1 LEVVKVSKKNS
12 LASKDLLPITHSNR
26 KVGTLGFSFMWIGMA
41 VIIATF
47 ALGGEGVKTL
57 TLGWVVLACLLAN
70 IALGFF
76 ITLTGDIG
84 IEHGVSFPVY
94 MRAPF
99 GTIGTHIPSVS
110 RGIVAAAWFGIQTY
124 FGALAINYIF
134 KYFTGF
140 DNWFVWYLLFAAV
153 QIINTAFGIKAVEKF
168 ADIAAPAIIIISIWM
183 YIRLEGIASDAGL
196 NIWTTTV
203 EANSPGLAF
212 GTFIAIF
219 FANMAYWSTL
229 ATDIPT
235 LTRFVKAPQY
245 EKSWW
250 KRNKSALIAH
260 LTALPLTQSL
270 MILIGG
276 VSMIAIGNWNPVEA
290 IQTTATGAVLV
301 ILLLLVVLAQ
311 WSTNSAANLIPSAVT
326 LINAG
331 GNRVGYV
338 GGVVLAGIIGSII
351 QPWQVMDMIIGFLLL
366 YGGVLSAICGILFAD
381 YYLIRK
387 RRVNVPDL
395 YKSNGQFRY
404 AGGWNFA
411 GIIAWIVGGLSAYAL
426 STYSFLVGW
435 LVGAAVYYVLAKF
448 WWFKIYKQA
457 EIEENYSDKYLGIT
471 VGRDW
476 VIDETVETSEVPS
489 KEVSVPVSS

>member
-1 LEVVKVSKKNS
+1 MSKQNS
-12 LASKDLLPITHSNR
+12 LVSKDLLPITHANR
-26 KVGTLGFSFMWIGMA
+26 KVGMLGFSFMWIGMA

-47 ALGGEGVKTL
+47 ALGGEGVKSL
-57 TLGWVVLACLLAN
+57 SLGWVVLACFLAN
-70 IALGFF
+70 LTLGFF

-84 IEHGVSFPVY
+84 IEHGISFPVY

-99 GTIGTHIPSVS
+99 GVIGTHIPSVS
-110 RGIVAAAWFGIQTY
+110 RGVVAAAWFGIQTY

-140 DNWFVWYLLFAAV
+140 DNWFVWYLVFAAV
-153 QIINTAFGIKAVEKF
+153 QILNTGFGIKAVEKF

-183 YIRLEGIASDAGL
+183 YFRLEGIASSAGKD
-196 NIWTTTV
+196 IWNTV
-203 EANSPGLAF
+203 VGSNSSGLAF
-212 GTFIAIF
+212 STFIAIF

-235 LTRFVKAPQY
+235 LTRFVKAPQN
-245 EKSWW
+245 ERNWW
-250 KRNKSALIAH
+250 KRNKSALVAH
-260 LTALPLTQSL
+260 LTALPITQSF

-276 VSMIAIGNWNPVEA
+276 LSMIAIGNWNPVEA

-301 ILLLLVVLAQ
+301 ILLLLVVFAQ

-331 GNRVGYV
+331 APRLSYV
-338 GGVVLAGIIGSII
+338 GGVIAAGIIGSII
-351 QPWQVMDMIIGFLLL
+351 QPWKVMDVIIGFLLL

-381 YYLIRK
+381 YYLLRK
-387 RRVNVPDL
+387 RRVNVPELFKKD
-395 YKSNGQFRY
+395 GQYYY

-411 GIIAWIVGGLSAYAL
+411 GIIAWVVGGLAAYAL
-426 STYSFLVGW
+426 STYSFLVGFV
-435 LVGAAVYYVLAKF
+435 VGSVTYYILAKY
-448 WWFKIYKQA
+448 WWFKIYKQT
-457 EIEENYSDKYLGIT
+457 EIEENHPDKYLGIS

-476 VIDETVETSEVPS
+476 VLPEELTTST
-489 KEVSVPVSS
+489 SSSSIKDTKAQTTS